1 MNDLKINYQEK
12 ILPLLKKSL
21 SIKNVMAVP
30 KLTKITVNMGVKNA
44 TAEKKNMDI
53 AGEVFAQITGQ
64 KPKVTAA
71 KKSISSFKLREG
83 EKIGLVV
90 TLRGERMYDFF
101 QKLVTIVLPRIKDF
115 RGVKKTSFDTRGNYT
130 IGLSEYSVFPEVDLG
145 KVEKVF
151 GLEVTIGTSAADSKV
166 SFALLKALGM
176 PFQKSKGL

>member
-1 MNDLKINYQEK
+1 MNTLKKDYKERIV
-12 ILPLLKKSL
+12 PLLQKEL
-21 SIKNVMAVP
+21 RIKNTMAVP
-30 KLTKITVNMGVKNA
+30 GLKKVTVNMCVKNA
-44 TAEKKNMDI
+44 MVDKKNMDI
-53 AGEVFAQITGQ
+53 AAAVFTQITGQ

-71 KKSISSFKLREG
+71 KKSIAGFKLREG
-83 EKIGLVV
+83 EKIGLMT

-151 GLEVTIGTSAADSKV
+151 GLEITIGTSSVERKQGFV
-166 SFALLKALGM
+166 LLQALGM
-176 PFQKSKGL
+176 PFQK